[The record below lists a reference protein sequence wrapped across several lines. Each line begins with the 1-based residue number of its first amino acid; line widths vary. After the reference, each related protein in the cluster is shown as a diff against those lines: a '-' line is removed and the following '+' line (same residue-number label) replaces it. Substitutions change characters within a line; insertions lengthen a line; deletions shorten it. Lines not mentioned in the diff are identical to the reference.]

1 MPPAARPT
9 AAALLHHPWMA
20 QVVNVRPAPARVKSR
35 LFDFVTANQAQL
47 PERHFARG
55 EFLMTQG
62 RRGNG
67 DVLVITSGKVDVFVE
82 DCTLGGAGERT
93 KVKVTR
99 RLPGEFV
106 GLTAAAARPSWD
118 SKLRRENVHSVL
130 ERTHSES
137 RSFRSVSETSQSSMT
152 SSAMSRRNSGGG
164 GSGGGGGG
172 GGGELRRSS
181 SKQDLAVAD
190 AVAVTAVECLVLDR
204 QTMDWAL
211 TRSSD
216 AAELR
221 REIERDVQN
230 RTAQLQAAT
239 LHSGSG
245 WRSTPSGVLHVSDTR
260 GLRFDADRDDILAVD
275 ESQIALQ
282 L

>member
-1 MPPAARPT
+1 
-9 AAALLHHPWMA
+9 MA

-118 SKLRRENVHSVL
+118 SKLRRESVHSVL

>member
-1 MPPAARPT
+1 
-9 AAALLHHPWMA
+9 
-20 QVVNVRPAPARVKSR
+20 
-35 LFDFVTANQAQL
+35 
-47 PERHFARG
+47 
-55 EFLMTQG
+55 
-62 RRGNG
+62 
-67 DVLVITSGKVDVFVE
+67 
-82 DCTLGGAGERT
+82 
-93 KVKVTR
+93 
-99 RLPGEFV
+99 
-106 GLTAAAARPSWD
+106 
-118 SKLRRENVHSVL
+118 
-130 ERTHSES
+130 
-137 RSFRSVSETSQSSMT
+137 MT

-164 GSGGGGGG
+164 GSGGGGSGGG
-172 GGGELRRSS
+172 GGGELRTSS

-239 LHSGSG
+239 FHSGSG